1 MVKETKTKHGTKVVV
16 APSCS
21 EPILK
26 STYILGSFGAIAV
39 VEDLN
44 SKLGLAHHTTY
55 VAEVE
60 IVAREDAREDEE
72 SIGSNV
78 YLL

>member
-1 MVKETKTKHGTKVVV
+1 VVKETKAKHGTKVVV

-21 EPILK
+21 ESKFK
-26 STYILGSFGAIAV
+26 STYILGSFGVIA